1 MCWEVIER
9 RDTLNFPET
18 LQVDVMS
25 AAAVLASYKSSCV
38 HPLLQQKK
46 THWSPNPQYL
56 RM

>member
-1 MCWEVIER
+1 MCWEVIDR